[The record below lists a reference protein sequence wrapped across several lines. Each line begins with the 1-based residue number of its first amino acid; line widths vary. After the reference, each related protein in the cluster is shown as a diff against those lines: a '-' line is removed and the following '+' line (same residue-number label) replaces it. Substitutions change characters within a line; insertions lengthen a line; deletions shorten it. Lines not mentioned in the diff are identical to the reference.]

1 MRAGSVAS
9 VGCPF
14 PFRST
19 GAVKSPIKK
28 LALNVTL
35 SQGVPE
41 GQPGVGLAVTFFS
54 LFFVVDLVAKRQENG
69 KIIYVNT

>member
-1 MRAGSVAS
+1 MPAS
-9 VGCPF
+9 
-14 PFRST
+14 
-19 GAVKSPIKK
+19 GALSLFAPLELLNRPLKK